1 MRPEETIVPSAIIAL
16 LREEHSI
23 DNYPL
28 WVYSKR
34 TKEQVMN
41 IDQIIEEINQLED
54 QKELRLI
61 ISVANKRF
69 RALTPK
75 VILDAQDQ
83 YCKEVGT
90 FYGKMNKRS

>member
-1 MRPEETIVPSAIIAL
+1 VPSAIIAL
-16 LREEHSI
+16 LSEEQSI
-23 DNYPL
+23 DIYPL
-28 WVYSKR
+28 WVYIRR

-41 IDQIIEEINQLED
+41 IDQIIEAINQRED

-75 VILDAQDQ
+75 VILDALDQ
-83 YCKEVGT
+83 YCREVGT

>member
-1 MRPEETIVPSAIIAL
+1 MPSAIIAL
-16 LREEHSI
+16 LSEEQSI
-23 DNYPL
+23 DIYPL
-28 WVYSKR
+28 WVYIRR

-41 IDQIIEEINQLED
+41 IDQIIEAINQRED

-83 YCKEVGT
+83 YCREVGT
-90 FYGKMNKRS
+90 FYGRMNKRS